1 MKTLRERAAS
11 GGEMLSSALLSV
23 DPIDRR
29 MISGILYLYH
39 SPFMSPVSYRKLFRL
54 ILNLDGL
61 AC

>member
-1 MKTLRERAAS
+1 
-11 GGEMLSSALLSV
+11 MLSSALLSV

-29 MISGILYLYH
+29 MISGILCLYH